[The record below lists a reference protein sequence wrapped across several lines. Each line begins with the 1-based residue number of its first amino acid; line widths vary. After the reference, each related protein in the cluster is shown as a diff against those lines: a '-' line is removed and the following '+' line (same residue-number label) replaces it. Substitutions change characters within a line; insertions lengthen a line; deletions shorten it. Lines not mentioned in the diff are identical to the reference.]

1 MSEFVEQLR
10 ALIGA
15 GDVRVSEHGYDGL
28 AEDGLTARE
37 VIHGVLDAVLVEEY
51 ANYRLY
57 PDLPTNK
64 TRRFPSLI
72 VFSALPHKV
81 WVVGVANRGF

>member
-51 ANYRLY
+51 ANYPGPMRTSVAEGRVRRPASCCVGY
-57 PDLPTNK
+57 PEGT
-64 TRRFPSLI
+64 
-72 VFSALPHKV
+72 
-81 WVVGVANRGF
+81 